1 MMMSFGRRFLPRLG
15 DGGSVAV
22 EYALCLPFLLGL
34 IYGIVEISHFAYL
47 RTTMENIAHDAV
59 RYASVHSSQSGTPVV
74 SSDVTTFTNNEL
86 NSLGLNQSGTGG
98 TTVTVTYTPDNTPGS
113 TVNVQISY
121 PFVPFMT
128 GFDRIPGSSA
138 TFTNLAGPI
147 IGMAQLTLSP

>member
-1 MMMSFGRRFLPRLG
+1 MRRFGRRFLPRLG
-15 DGGSVAV
+15 EGGHVAV

-47 RTTMENIAHDAV
+47 RTTMSNVAHDAS
-59 RYASVHSSQSGTPVV
+59 RYAAVHSSQSGQPKTTSDITTFV
-74 SSDVTTFTNNEL
+74 SSEL
-86 NSLGLNQSGTGG
+86 SSLGLNPAGTAG

-113 TVNVQISY
+113 TVKVQISY

-147 IGMAQLTLSP
+147 IGLAQLTLSP